1 MDWQGKETLGRRVQP
16 RLLLHVFANER
27 VVDANGPEL
36 VLDDGDDHAVVT
48 LQDMVHKGGLAG
60 TQEAGDDLRVRFRV
74 ES

>member
-1 MDWQGKETLGRRVQP
+1 
-16 RLLLHVFANER
+16 
-27 VVDANGPEL
+27 
-36 VLDDGDDHAVVT
+36 VVT